1 VEFQVLNGGRLRFVA
16 ITLITIPAA
25 QLGIATAQ
33 STAPS
38 SLVET
43 GRYLATAANCIS
55 CHTRKGG
62 ASFAGGVAFETR
74 FGTLYSTNI
83 TPDPNAGI
91 GNWTQAQFMRAMR
104 EGIRADGEHLY
115 PAFPYTAFTK
125 LSDPDIVAI
134 YAYLKTVSASPYRA
148 PENDLS
154 FPFNQRSAMIAWKAL
169 YLDDAR
175 HTPDAKQ
182 SAEWNRGAYLVEALG
197 HCGACHTPRNSQG
210 AERKDWALTGGTHK
224 DKVAGG
230 KTRTWSAVN
239 LTQASS
245 GLRAWSLE
253 EITAYLKTGLN
264 SFATSFGPMNEV
276 ITNSTS
282 QITTADIR
290 AMAIYLKSLPAKE
303 QPTTAAATADQVR
316 TGQSLYTIHCGTCHL
331 PTGKGSKD
339 TGPSMAGN
347 PVVQAT
353 DPASLINVILYGPD
367 LPNPP
372 PPLQRMHMDPY
383 ESELGDDEVAAIAS
397 YMRSA
402 WGNRAGAVSVDQVA
416 AQR

>member
-1 VEFQVLNGGRLRFVA
+1 MNRGRLTIVA
-16 ITLITIPAA
+16 IILTTVSAA
-25 QLGIATAQ
+25 LLGAAGAQ

-55 CHTRKGG
+55 CHSRKGG
-62 ASFAGGVAFETR
+62 APFAGGVAFETG

-83 TPDPNAGI
+83 TQDPKAGI
-91 GNWTQAQFMRAMR
+91 GSWTQSQFMRAMR

-125 LSDPDIVAI
+125 LSDADIGAI
-134 YAYLKTVSASPYRA
+134 YAYLKSVPASTDRA
-148 PENDLS
+148 PENKLS

-175 HTPDAKQ
+175 YAPNAKQ

-210 AERKDWALTGGTHK
+210 AERKEWALTGGTYN
-224 DKVAGG
+224 DNVPGG
-230 KTRTWSAVN
+230 KTRAWSAVN
-239 LTQASS
+239 LTQAPS
-245 GLRAWSLE
+245 GLGTWSVD
-253 EITAYLKTGLN
+253 EITSYLKTGLN
-264 SFATSFGPMNEV
+264 SFATSFGPMNAV

-282 QITTADIR
+282 QLTPSDVR
-290 AMAIYLKSLPAKE
+290 AIAVYLKSLPAKG
-303 QPTTAAATADQVR
+303 QPATAAATADELR
-316 TGQSLYTIHCGTCHL
+316 TGQSLYAIHCGTCHL
-331 PTGKGSKD
+331 PTGKGSRD
-339 TGPSMAGN
+339 TGPSMVGN

-353 DPASLINVILYGPD
+353 DPASLINVILYGPE

-383 ESELGDDEVAAIAS
+383 ESELDDDEIAAIAS

-402 WGNRAGAVSVDQVA
+402 WGNRGGAVSVDQVA